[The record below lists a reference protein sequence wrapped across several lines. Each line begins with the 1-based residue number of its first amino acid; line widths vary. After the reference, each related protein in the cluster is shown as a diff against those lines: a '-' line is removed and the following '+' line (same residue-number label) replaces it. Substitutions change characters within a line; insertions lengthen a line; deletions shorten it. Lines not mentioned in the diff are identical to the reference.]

1 MTLVPGVL
9 SVIAMMIALIVAV
22 PGFGN
27 DASRCKGNQPHQD
40 AAFHDVLEIFHGQIS
55 DAAHSLILTEAGA
68 AIRGVPSEI
77 AVGFLG
83 DWCRRP
89 SYRVA
94 DDERGAY
101 RFIPSMAFLSTAN
114 AAS

>member
-22 PGFGN
+22 PGLGN
-27 DASRCKGNQPHQD
+27 DASRRKGNQPHQD
-40 AAFHDVLEIFHGQIS
+40 AAFHDVLEIFHGQVS
-55 DAAHSLILTEAGA
+55 DATHSLILTEAGA

-83 DWCRRP
+83 DWCRLP
-89 SYRVA
+89 SYRV
-94 DDERGAY
+94 D
-101 RFIPSMAFLSTAN
+101 AN
-114 AAS
+114 EQQA